1 LERPGEALAAAL
13 DEARVDRVLVL
24 YPANRRRLS
33 RLGLQALA
41 VDMLVH
47 EYGVCRLEEPAP
59 CKPLPGTE
67 RIMVPRGE
75 HACRYAVAPRCHGQ
89 PIVSW
94 STLASMLPNPPLPAI
109 TIDLSFTD
117 MHTAEELASL
127 RVQLSVSLGTVRE
140 WLWDPHLVLAGYSP
154 RGIEEMLSGMVGR
167 HKVTIAAESPGRV
180 LWSMGAD
187 RVIVLRP
194 DAPQPLTTEE
204 VRAAHAFVIGGVV
217 DRIPRPAVS
226 RRLDSRVPWGVPRRI
241 EFRGSIVGVPHR
253 INRIVEII
261 LKARYA
267 ASLEEAIVSS
277 MTRRD
282 RVLRLMR
289 ELSRASRGGR
299 RRVPASTIEEIR
311 GWLPFD
317 CTDLR
322 IAAAKAKVEVDSG
335 ACGEG

>member
-13 DEARVDRVLVL
+13 DDAGVDRVLAL
-24 YPANRRRLS
+24 YPANRRRLA

-47 EYGVCRLEEPAP
+47 EYSVCRLREPAP
-59 CKPLPGTE
+59 CRPLPGSD
-67 RIMVPRGE
+67 RIALPRGGVECWYAVVPR
-75 HACRYAVAPRCHGQ
+75 CQGQ
-89 PIVSW
+89 PVVSW
-94 STLASMLPNPPLPAI
+94 TTLLGMLPNPPLPAVA
-109 TIDLSFTD
+109 IDLSFTD
-117 MHTAEELASL
+117 MHTPDELSSL
-127 RVQLSVSLGTVRE
+127 RVQLSVSLGVVRE

-154 RGIEEMLSGMVGR
+154 SGVEEMLSGLVGR
-167 HKVTIAAESPGRV
+167 HKVTVAAESPGRV
-180 LWSMGAD
+180 LWAMGAD

-194 DAPQPLTTEE
+194 DAPQALTTEE
-204 VRAAHAFVIGGVV
+204 VRSAHAFVVGGIV

-226 RRLDSRVPWGVPRRI
+226 RRLDARVPWGVPRRI
-241 EFRGSIVGVPHR
+241 ELRGSVVGVPHR

-267 ASLEEAIVSS
+267 MSLEEAIVSS

-289 ELSRASRGGR
+289 ELSRASHGGR
-299 RRVPASTIEEIR
+299 RRVPAGFVEELR
-311 GWLPFD
+311 GWLAFD
-317 CTDLR
+317 CIDLR
-322 IAAAKAKVEVDSG
+322 IAASKARVEVDPG